1 MVRWIGWGKEKE
13 AGELK
18 AEESS
23 IDPDGCHH
31 DSYKLLSTSLPIAM
45 NRLKGERLQPKIPK
59 VV

>member
-23 IDPDGCHH
+23 IDPDG
-31 DSYKLLSTSLPIAM
+31 SMTII
-45 NRLKGERLQPKIPK
+45 Q
-59 VV
+59 